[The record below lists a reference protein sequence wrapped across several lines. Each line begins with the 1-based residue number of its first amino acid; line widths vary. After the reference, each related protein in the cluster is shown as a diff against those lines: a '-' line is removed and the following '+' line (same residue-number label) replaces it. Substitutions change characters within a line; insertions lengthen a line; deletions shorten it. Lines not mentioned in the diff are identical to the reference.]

1 MKGKSS
7 NFIVFDI
14 GSSKITAMAAQI
26 NKQGETQINAQ
37 ILQYSEGFKSGIITD
52 MTLAENTIVRAIY
65 ALEKQQDKGI
75 KEVAI
80 SLSGS
85 GIKSYYTNHKI
96 KLGNQPISEADVK
109 KLLAKALSD
118 FKVKDQEIIHY
129 FPMEYIIDGNQS
141 VENPVGIYA
150 KELNCQIHI
159 IAADSLMLMNL
170 TKCLAKCHVEV
181 SDIIVSIYASAIAC
195 LNSDEKELGAI
206 MIDIGSH
213 TTSFGM
219 FFENKIIY
227 VNYIPIGSAHI
238 TADIAKTFSISKKA
252 AEKLKILYGHA
263 TSDLIDRDTLI
274 QLGDMEPNNSYNPN
288 ISINRGQLAEIIQP
302 RLKEIF
308 ADIKKKCDHV
318 SMDSLLARRVVITGG
333 GAALPGTKNLAA
345 EIFQKQARIAKP
357 ESIKGFIENYNPYIY
372 SSAIGMVKTK
382 SLNSV
387 YDDEGGWLKKTFSW
401 LKENI

>member
-14 GSSKITAMAAQI
+14 GSSKITAMSAQV
-26 NKQGETQINAQ
+26 NKQGEPQINTQ
-37 ILQYSEGFKSGIITD
+37 ILQYSEGFRSGIITD

-65 ALEKQQDKGI
+65 ALEKQQDKSI

-85 GIKSYYTNHKI
+85 GVKSYYTSHKI
-96 KLGNQPISEADVK
+96 KLGNQPISETDVK
-109 KLLAKALSD
+109 KLLTKAISD
-118 FKVKDQEIIHY
+118 FKIKDQEIIHY

-141 VENPVGIYA
+141 VGNPVGIYA

-159 IAADSLMLMNL
+159 ISADSLMLMNL

-181 SDIIVSIYASAIAC
+181 SDIIVSVYASAIAC
-195 LNSDEKELGAI
+195 LSNDEKELGAI
-206 MIDIGSH
+206 IVDIGSH

-227 VNYIPIGSAHI
+227 VSHVPIGSAHI
-238 TADIAKTFSISKKA
+238 TTDIAKTFSISRNA
-252 AEKLKILYGHA
+252 AEKLKILYGNA
-263 TSDLIDRDTLI
+263 TPDLITKDTLI
-274 QLGDMEPNNSYNPN
+274 NLGEIEPNNNYNPN
-288 ISINRGQLAEIIQP
+288 ISISIGQLAEIIQP
-302 RLKEIF
+302 RLREIF
-308 ADIKKKCDHV
+308 TSIKNKCDHV
-318 SMDSLLARRVVITGG
+318 SMDYLLARRIVITGG
-333 GAALPGTKNLAA
+333 GASLPGIKNLAA

-357 ESIKGFIENYNPYIY
+357 EPLPGFVENYNPYIY

-382 SLNSV
+382 SLKSS
-387 YDDEGGWLKKTFSW
+387 YDDESGWLKKTFSW